1 MNKIKGGGG
10 FKMKTFAKASFK
22 IFMIGFMLM
31 FLAGCT
37 VVLQKRHTSDIEK
50 IESLSEQVKRLKMA
64 EEQLL
69 KLKEAYAALERDL
82 RGEIERKEVKLGI
95 EEKGLVIT
103 FVDSVLFD
111 SGKAKL
117 RKDAYEAL
125 DKVADVGRKIVADRE
140 IGIEGHTDNQPIKYS
155 GWKSNWELSTAR
167 ATSVLHYLEK
177 RGISPERLSATGYGE
192 YRPVASNKTAEGRQ
206 KNRRV
211 EIVILPEKI
220 KRVKQAPQDKY
231 VK

>member
-1 MNKIKGGGG
+1 
-10 FKMKTFAKASFK
+10 MKSFLK
-22 IFMIGFMLM
+22 VALVILGIGSLISL
-31 FLAGCT
+31 LAGCT
-37 VVLQKRHTSDIEK
+37 VVLQKRHSSDIEK
-50 IESLSEQVKRLKMA
+50 IESLSAELERLKMTK
-64 EEQLL
+64 EELSTL
-69 KLKEAYAALERDL
+69 KGAHAALEKSL
-82 RGEIERKEVKLGI
+82 SKEISAQKVSLGI

-111 SGKAKL
+111 SGKVKL
-117 RKDAYEAL
+117 RSAASRIL
-125 DKVADVGRKIVADRE
+125 DKVVKVCRRQVADRE

-167 ATSVLHYLEK
+167 ATSVLHYLVK
-177 RGISPERLSATGYGE
+177 KGISPERLSATGFGE
-192 YRPVASNKTAEGRQ
+192 FRPVTTNKTAQGRQ

-220 KRVKQAPQDKY
+220 SRVKEVPSGKY

>member
-1 MNKIKGGGG
+1 
-10 FKMKTFAKASFK
+10 MKSFLK
-22 IFMIGFMLM
+22 VALVILGIGSLISL
-31 FLAGCT
+31 LAGCT

-50 IESLSEQVKRLKMA
+50 IESLSAELERLKMTK
-64 EEQLL
+64 EELSTL
-69 KLKEAYAALERDL
+69 KDGYAALEKSL
-82 RGEIERKEVKLGI
+82 SKEISEQKVSLGI

-111 SGKAKL
+111 SGKTKL
-117 RKDAYEAL
+117 RSAASKIL
-125 DKVADVGRKIVADRE
+125 DKVVKVCRRQVADRE

-167 ATSVLHYLEK
+167 ATSVLHYLVK
-177 RGISPERLSATGYGE
+177 KGISPERLSATGFGE
-192 YRPVASNKTAEGRQ
+192 FRPVTTNKTAEGQQ

-220 KRVKQAPQDKY
+220 SRVKKIPSGKY
-231 VK
+231 TK

>member
-1 MNKIKGGGG
+1 
-10 FKMKTFAKASFK
+10 MKTVLKTAVV
-22 IFMIGFMLM
+22 ILGIGSLISL
-31 FLAGCT
+31 LAGCT

-50 IESLSEQVKRLKMA
+50 IESLSAELERLKMTK
-64 EEQLL
+64 EELSTL
-69 KLKEAYAALERDL
+69 KDAYAALEKSL
-82 RGEIERKEVKLGI
+82 SKEISEQKVSLGI

-111 SGKAKL
+111 SGKAEL
-117 RKDAYEAL
+117 RSAASKSL
-125 DKVADVGRKIVADRE
+125 DKVAKVCRRQVADRE

-167 ATSVLHYLEK
+167 ATSVLHYLVK
-177 RGISPERLSATGYGE
+177 KGISPERLSATGFGE
-192 YRPVASNKTAEGRQ
+192 FRPVTTNKTAEGRQ

-211 EIVILPEKI
+211 EIVILPEKLS
-220 KRVKQAPQDKY
+220 RVKEVPSGKY

>member
-1 MNKIKGGGG
+1 
-10 FKMKTFAKASFK
+10 MKSFLK
-22 IFMIGFMLM
+22 VALVILGIGSLISL
-31 FLAGCT
+31 LAGCT

-50 IESLSEQVKRLKMA
+50 IESLSAELERLKMTK
-64 EEQLL
+64 EELSTL
-69 KLKEAYAALERDL
+69 KDAYTALEKSL
-82 RGEIERKEVKLGI
+82 SKEISEQKVSLGI

-111 SGKAKL
+111 SGKTKL
-117 RKDAYEAL
+117 RSAASKIL
-125 DKVADVGRKIVADRE
+125 DKVVKVCRRQVADRE

-167 ATSVLHYLEK
+167 ATSVLHYLVK
-177 RGISPERLSATGYGE
+177 KGISPERLSATGFGE
-192 YRPVASNKTAEGRQ
+192 FRPVTTNKTAEGRQ

-220 KRVKQAPQDKY
+220 SRVEEVPSGKY

>member
-1 MNKIKGGGG
+1 MKRC
-10 FKMKTFAKASFK
+10 FKLTAIVLGVGCLVS
-22 IFMIGFMLM
+22 L
-31 FLAGCT
+31 LAGCT
-37 VVLQKRHTSDIEK
+37 VVLQKRHTSDVEQ
-50 IESLSEQVKRLKMA
+50 IESLSEQVKRLKMT
-64 EEQLL
+64 EEELL
-69 KLKEAYAALERDL
+69 KLKEAYAALEKSL
-82 RGEIERKEVKLGI
+82 KKEIGEKKVSLDIA
-95 EEKGLVIT
+95 EKGLVIT

-117 RKDAYEAL
+117 RGGASVAL
-125 DKVADVGRKIVADRE
+125 NKVAEVCRNVVGDRE

-167 ATSVLHYLEK
+167 ATSVLHYLVSK
-177 RGISPERLSATGYGE
+177 GISPERLSATGYGE
-192 YRPVASNKTAEGRQ
+192 YRPVATNKTVEGRQ

-220 KRVKQAPQDKY
+220 VRAKQTPRGKY

>member
-1 MNKIKGGGG
+1 
-10 FKMKTFAKASFK
+10 MKSFLK
-22 IFMIGFMLM
+22 VALVILGIGSLISL
-31 FLAGCT
+31 LAGCT

-50 IESLSEQVKRLKMA
+50 IESLSAELERLKMTK
-64 EEQLL
+64 EELSTL
-69 KLKEAYAALERDL
+69 KDASAALEKSL
-82 RGEIERKEVKLGI
+82 SKEISEQKVSLGI

-111 SGKAKL
+111 SGKTKL
-117 RKDAYEAL
+117 RSAASKIL
-125 DKVADVGRKIVADRE
+125 DKVVKVCRRQVADRE

-167 ATSVLHYLEK
+167 ATSVLHYLVK
-177 RGISPERLSATGYGE
+177 KGISPERLSATGFGE
-192 YRPVASNKTAEGRQ
+192 FRPVTTNKTAEGQQ

-220 KRVKQAPQDKY
+220 SRVKEVPSGKY

>member
-1 MNKIKGGGG
+1 
-10 FKMKTFAKASFK
+10 MKTVLKTAVV
-22 IFMIGFMLM
+22 ILGIGSLISL
-31 FLAGCT
+31 LAGCT

-50 IESLSEQVKRLKMA
+50 IESLSAELERLKMT
-64 EEQLL
+64 EEELS
-69 KLKEAYAALERDL
+69 KLKDAYAALEKSL
-82 RGEIERKEVKLGI
+82 SKEISEQKVSLGI

-111 SGKAKL
+111 SGRAKL
-117 RKDAYEAL
+117 RSSASKSL
-125 DKVADVGRKIVADRE
+125 DKVVKVCRRQVADRE

-167 ATSVLHYLEK
+167 ATSVLHYLVK
-177 RGISPERLSATGYGE
+177 KGISPERLSATGFGE
-192 YRPVASNKTAEGRQ
+192 FRPVTTNKTAEGQQ

-220 KRVKQAPQDKY
+220 SRVKELPSDKY

>member
-1 MNKIKGGGG
+1 
-10 FKMKTFAKASFK
+10 MKSFLK
-22 IFMIGFMLM
+22 VALVILGIGSLISL
-31 FLAGCT
+31 LAGCT

-50 IESLSEQVKRLKMA
+50 IESLSAELERLKMTK
-64 EEQLL
+64 EELSTL
-69 KLKEAYAALERDL
+69 KDGYAALEKSL
-82 RGEIERKEVKLGI
+82 SKEISEQKVSLGI

-117 RKDAYEAL
+117 RSTASKSL
-125 DKVADVGRKIVADRE
+125 DKVVKVCRRQVADRE

-167 ATSVLHYLEK
+167 ATSVLHYLVK
-177 RGISPERLSATGYGE
+177 KGISPERLSATGFGE
-192 YRPVASNKTAEGRQ
+192 FRPVTTNKTAEGQQ

-220 KRVKQAPQDKY
+220 SRVKEVPSGKY

>member
-1 MNKIKGGGG
+1 MKS
-10 FKMKTFAKASFK
+10 FLKMALV
-22 IFMIGFMLM
+22 ILGIGSLISL
-31 FLAGCT
+31 LAGCT
-37 VVLQKRHTSDIEK
+37 VVLQKRHSSDIEK
-50 IESLSEQVKRLKMA
+50 IESLSAELERLKMTK
-64 EEQLL
+64 EELSTL
-69 KLKEAYAALERDL
+69 KDAYAALEKSL
-82 RGEIERKEVKLGI
+82 SKEISEQKVSLGI

-111 SGKAKL
+111 SGKVKL
-117 RKDAYEAL
+117 RSAASKIL
-125 DKVADVGRKIVADRE
+125 DKVVKVCRRQVADRE

-167 ATSVLHYLEK
+167 ATSVLHYLVK
-177 RGISPERLSATGYGE
+177 KDISPERLSATGFGE
-192 YRPVASNKTAEGRQ
+192 FRPVTTNKTAEGRQ

-220 KRVKQAPQDKY
+220 SRVKELPSGKY